1 MASWK
6 KVIVEGSDISLLSND
21 LSFISLTDLSGE
33 TGITY
38 SNTTG
43 EISLTNTGFTL
54 GTTTINLGDTVTTV
68 NGLTIT
74 NGTFSGDGSGL
85 TGLVTDLAF
94 GGNTGTGTIDLQ
106 SQTLTITGAGAISTS
121 GSNQTLTISVADAT
135 TTTKGVASFPSSFF
149 TTSNGAVSIANNAIT
164 ATQLNAS
171 VAGTGLSGGAGTQLS
186 VDYGSTA
193 GTAVQGNTTFT
204 LNGTENKIQVTG
216 TTSQALGGN
225 GPSYTLTLPD
235 NVTIEDSLTV
245 SGDLTVLGIASFQ
258 NTTNLEVADRFIL
271 LASGSNTS
279 GDGGFVVQQ
288 GTQDIGEVFGFDS
301 ATERWG
307 VDTTF
312 DASTSN
318 LIPEAF
324 LSLVIEGEVGET
336 TTSVAARYTA
346 KGNIFIAD
354 NEDIFIYS

>member
-6 KVIVEGSDISLLSND
+6 KVIVQGSDISLLNNDSN
-21 LSFISLTDLSGE
+21 FISLTDLSGG

-38 SNTTG
+38 NNTTG

-94 GGNTGTGTIDLQ
+94 GGNTGTGSIDLQ
-106 SQTLTITGAGAISTS
+106 TQTLNITGTGAISTVAN
-121 GSNQTLTISVADAT
+121 NQTLTISVADAT
-135 TTTKGVASFPSSFF
+135 TTTKGVASFNSSFF
-149 TTSNGAVSIANNAIT
+149 DVASGAVSITNGGIT
-164 ATQLNAS
+164 PTQLNAS
-171 VAGTGLSGGAGTQLS
+171 VAGTGLSGGAGTALS

-204 LNGTENKIQVTG
+204 LNGTANKIQVTG
-216 TTSQALGGN
+216 TTSQALGA
-225 GPSYTLTLPD
+225 GPSYTLSLPD

-245 SGDLTVLGIASFQ
+245 SGDLTVIGTASFQ

-271 LASGSNTS
+271 LASGSNAT

-288 GTQDIGEVFGFDS
+288 ATQDIGEVFGYD
-301 ATERWG
+301 ATTSRWG
-307 VDTTF
+307 VDRTF

-324 LSLVIEGEVGET
+324 VSLVVEGGVGEGT
-336 TTSVAARYTA
+336 GDVDARYVA

>member
-6 KVIVEGSDISLLSND
+6 KVIVSGNNITELNNNANYIDLLA
-21 LSFISLTDLSGE
+21 LSGG

-43 EISLTNTGFTL
+43 EISLTNQGFIL

-121 GSNQTLTISVADAT
+121 GSNQTLTISAADAT
-135 TTTKGVASFPSSFF
+135 TTTKGVASFNSSFF

-164 ATQLNAS
+164 STQLNTS
-171 VAGTGLSGGAGTQLS
+171 VTGTGLSGGAGTPLS

-204 LNGTENKIQVTG
+204 LNGTANKIQVTG
-216 TTSQALGGN
+216 TTSQALGG
-225 GPSYTLTLPD
+225 GPSYTLSLPD

-324 LSLVIEGEVGET
+324 LSLVIEGGVGET
-336 TTSVAARYTA
+336 TTSVTARYTA